1 VISCAKGPGEHLREY
16 IHADRRDGAGATI
29 RRAIVVAEQS
39 KAPDLGQACCLAAGY
54 YFGTGRWDDSLTV
67 LELAADLPGPDWLP
81 VWVHGLTALIT
92 GHRGDAH
99 TAKEHLAAVRDQ
111 ALDSASLRGAGFCL
125 LAARA
130 LAAERAGRPDEAMA
144 VLAECLDP
152 GVAKDMQERHLLLPR
167 LVRAA
172 LAGGDHAAAAAGA
185 RAAAQDADRGPLLV
199 KTAAASVCR
208 GLVEGDPG
216 LVQYAAACYQSAAM
230 PFNRARALE
239 DAAVLLAPLG
249 RPPAA
254 RYAFVDAVRLYAN
267 LGAEWDLRRADAR
280 LRRYG
285 IEQGWDDRRP
295 RPAQGWDAL
304 TPTETKVARLVAD
317 GRSNPDIAA
326 ELFLSRNTVQTHV
339 SHILAKLGARS
350 RAEIMRQALVQHPFH

>member
-1 VISCAKGPGEHLREY
+1 MLT
-16 IHADRRDGAGATI
+16 RRDEAGATI

-54 YFGTGRWDDSLTV
+54 YFGTGRWDDALSA
-67 LELAADLPGPDWLP
+67 LELAADVPGPDWLP
-81 VWVHGLTALIT
+81 AWVHGLTALIT
-92 GHRGDAH
+92 GHRGDVD
-99 TAKEHLAAVRDQ
+99 TAEEHLAAVRDQ

-172 LAGGDHAAAAAGA
+172 LAAGDHAAAAAGA

-216 LVQYAAACYQSAAM
+216 LVLDAAACYQSAAM
-230 PFNRARALE
+230 PFNQARALE
-239 DAAVLLAPLG
+239 DAAVLLASLG

-254 RYAFVDAVRLYAN
+254 RYAFVDAVRLYAD
-267 LGAEWDLRRADAR
+267 LGAAWDLRRADAR
-280 LRRYG
+280 LRGYG
-285 IEQGWDDRRP
+285 IRRDWDDRRRP
-295 RPAQGWDAL
+295 RSGQGWDAL

>member
-1 VISCAKGPGEHLREY
+1 
-16 IHADRRDGAGATI
+16 
-29 RRAIVVAEQS
+29 
-39 KAPDLGQACCLAAGY
+39 
-54 YFGTGRWDDSLTV
+54 V

-92 GHRGDAH
+92 GHRGDMH

-111 ALDSASLRGAGFCL
+111 ALDTPSLRGAGFCL
-125 LAARA
+125 LAGRA
-130 LAAERAGRPDEAMA
+130 LAAEQAGRPDEATA

-152 GVAKDMQERHLLLPR
+152 GVAKDMRQRHLLLPR

-172 LAGGDHAAAAAGA
+172 LAAGDHAVATAGA
-185 RAAAQDADRGPLLV
+185 RAAARDAGHGPLLV
-199 KTAAASVCR
+199 KTAATTVCR

-216 LVQYAAACYQSAAM
+216 LVLAGAACYESAGM
-230 PFNRARALE
+230 PLNQAQALE

-249 RPPAA
+249 RPPTAQH
-254 RYAFVDAVRLYAN
+254 AFADAVRLYAD
-267 LGAEWDLRRADAR
+267 LGAEWDLSRADAR
-280 LRRYG
+280 LRGYG
-285 IEQGWDDRRP
+285 IERAWDDRRP
-295 RPAQGWDAL
+295 SRARGWGAL

-339 SHILAKLGARS
+339 SHILAKLSAHS
-350 RAEIMRQALVQHPFH
+350 RTEIIRQALVQRPFH